1 MPLWHPTRPLWRDEG
16 YGDSQL
22 YQGQQQ
28 PEGGGECRR
37 CAEVHDGPPGAFA
50 IGALGHTRRGVH

>member
-28 PEGGGECRR
+28 PEGGGECLR
-37 CAEVHDGPPGAFA
+37 
-50 IGALGHTRRGVH
+50 